1 MRKQSLSSP
10 NKIQIPQ
17 LAIPEGYRPQA
28 ADTSPEN
35 DVLEFYLLKQRSQA
49 DRLRMGASMMRGAR
63 RLSLHCLSRQFGN
76 LTKQQFAQKIALAW
90 LQENCPPNF
99 TPGDNE
105 MTWIQDSIA
114 LAEQLHRIFAS
125 LGISYYITGGVA
137 AIAYGEPRTTRD
149 LDAVIEIASSSI
161 DSLVQALE
169 EEGFYVP
176 GVEDV
181 RCGRMQTLGVTHI
194 ASISRADLVIAGTG
208 ELERLKFDRRRAVE
222 MPEGGMLYF
231 ASPEDVVLAKLVW
244 GRGSQSEKQWRDV
257 LGILKV
263 QAESL
268 DGGYLTEWAERLG
281 IIDALMQAMTEAGI

>member
-1 MRKQSLSSP
+1 MKTTNSTPR
-10 NKIQIPQ
+10 KIQIPQ
-17 LAIPEGYRPQA
+17 LAIPAGYRPQA

-35 DVLEFYLLKQRSQA
+35 DALEFYLLRQRSET
-49 DRLRMGASMMRGAR
+49 DRLLMGASMMRGAR
-63 RLSLHCLSRQFGN
+63 RLSLHSLSRQFAN

-99 TPGDNE
+99 TPTDDE
-105 MTWIQDSIA
+105 MTWIQDSIG
-114 LAEQLHRIFAS
+114 LAEQLHRIFES

-149 LDAVIEIASSSI
+149 LDAVIEIVPSAI
-161 DSLVQALE
+161 DPLVQALE
-169 EEGFYVP
+169 QEGFYVP

-194 ASISRADLVIAGTG
+194 ESISRADLIISGAS
-208 ELERLKFDRRRAVE
+208 ELERLKFDRSRAIE
-222 MPEGGMLYF
+222 MPGGGVLYF

-268 DGGYLTEWAERLG
+268 DCNYLTERAESLG
-281 IIDALMQAMTEAGI
+281 IIDALIQAMTEAGI

>member
-1 MRKQSLSSP
+1 MKITNSSP
-10 NKIQIPQ
+10 SKIQIPQ

-28 ADTSPEN
+28 VDTSLEN
-35 DVLEFYLLKQRSQA
+35 DALEFYLLRQRSQT
-49 DRLRMGASMMRGAR
+49 DRLLAGAQMMRGAR
-63 RLSLHCLSRQFGN
+63 RLSLHCLSRQFAS
-76 LTKQQFAQKIALAW
+76 LTRQQFAQKIALAW

-99 TPGDNE
+99 TPTGNE
-105 MTWIQDSIA
+105 MTWIQDSTA
-114 LAEQLHRIFAS
+114 LAEQLHRIFES
-125 LGISYYITGGVA
+125 LGISYYITGSVA

-149 LDAVIEIASSSI
+149 LDAVIAIAPSAI
-161 DSLVQALE
+161 DPLVQALE
-169 EEGFYVP
+169 QEGFYVP

-194 ASISRADLVIAGTG
+194 ESISRADLVISGSS
-208 ELERLKFDRRRAVE
+208 ELDRLKFDRRRAIE
-222 MPEGGMLYF
+222 MPGGGALYF

-268 DGGYLTEWAERLG
+268 DCGYLTEWAERLG
-281 IIDALMQAMTEAGI
+281 IIDALTQAITEAGM